1 MRRSP
6 LAFCGYRSWRII
18 LQRTTDNV
26 AEYWGLAH
34 GLRQENISG
43 YSPLSVNRESALLLL
58 HLRTL
63 QPQRTTHLV
72 RLFQEARAAAKD
84 LDLSIWG
91 HHYHTYNKMADRLA
105 LWTHDSVQVHASS
118 DHSVVMEVTSL
129 LDNDVNHWLE
139 AFHI

>member
-1 MRRSP
+1 MAYNS
-6 LAFCGYRSWRII
+6 AA
-18 LQRTTDNV
+18 TTDNV

-72 RLFQEARAAAKD
+72 RLFQEARAVAKD

-91 HHYHTYNKMADRLA
+91 HHYHIYNKMADPLA
-105 LWTHDSVQVHASS
+105 NIAMDTGLRYKKTLHQAESS
-118 DHSVVMEVTSL
+118 QGGFVP
-129 LDNDVNHWLE
+129 
-139 AFHI
+139 